1 MSRNLALIG
10 AAAASLL
17 VVGCRNDNNNVNP
30 ADFASGGPVDMAGS
44 PQDGPSQ
51 QDGPSSMACTTY
63 TMTSIAAMRQGKP
76 GCMELDNVVSIGL
89 TPSTKSPRL
98 FVQDA
103 AGGDFS
109 AMMVKCSSTSTTH
122 PCTVASTVANI
133 ANGHKVTVQGTYIKS
148 SSTMFEEFFVDT
160 ITDNGA
166 GTAPAVGTATL
177 AQIQRNGTAHNLAF
191 QKVTTTIAAADK
203 LLMYDWTPSEF
214 VYSGATK
221 CPYQFGWGMIPA
233 SVGGVTMGL
242 NCASQAQPYQPP
254 PMSSAPNAGEVLI
267 GTDFYSGFHVSSDC
281 RCTTMFQ
288 DKQPATSASVTGAIT
303 GLLVFDVPF
312 GGTTGYFYLAPQA
325 DTDFPISPTM

>member
-63 TMTSIAAMRQGKP
+63 TMTSIAAMRAGKP
-76 GCMELDNVVSIGL
+76 GCMELDNVVSTAL

-109 AMMVKCSSTSTTH
+109 AMMVRCSSTSTAH
-122 PCTVASTVANI
+122 PCSVASTVANI
-133 ANGHKVTVQGTYIKS
+133 ALGHKVTIQGTYIKS
-148 SSTMFEEFFVDT
+148 GGSGFEEFFVDT

-166 GTAPAVGTATL
+166 GTAPAAATATL
-177 AQIQRNGTAHNLAF
+177 TDIQRNSTSKNLAF
-191 QKVTTTIAAADK
+191 QKVTVTLAQPLI
-203 LLMYDWTPSEF
+203 MYDWQPSEF
-214 VYSGATK
+214 VFSGATA
-221 CPYQFGWGMIPA
+221 CPYMFGWGMIP
-233 SVGGVTMGL
+233 MGTAGITPGMACQ
-242 NCASQAQPYQPP
+242 NGTSQPP
-254 PMSSAPNAGEVLI
+254 GQTSPNAAEVLV
-267 GTDFYSGFHVSSDC
+267 GTDFYSGFTISGDC
-281 RCTTMFQ
+281 RCAKKFTNQ
-288 DKQPATSASVTGAIT
+288 EPSATSQIT
-303 GLLVFDVPF
+303 GSITGMLVQDSVF
-312 GGTTGYFYLAPQA
+312 GSTSLYFYIAPQA
-325 DTDFPISPTM
+325 NTDAVVTNTVAGM